1 MLKEKFFKFFIFNEV
16 KLGEIM
22 KKDILVINQK
32 SNIAVCTLWSK
43 KESVLE
49 ALPNSSREKI
59 GIIGTLYTSHGVNYL
74 LETLAQNP
82 QIDTLIIYGSDLSTS
97 GETVLKLFGEKQVEL
112 PILLL
117 DKEAVKEIVNSVNF
131 IDLREEARTGDYK
144 KLLKEIEK
152 NFNEEQKPKRR
163 KIDLKIEEKINIESY
178 PIPLSGHTIYDDCSV
193 FRAWVKIL
201 DLIMKFGSLKFSE
214 YEIPQKEY
222 LNLTVT
228 LGLYGKEYQI
238 EKEFFEFIE
247 KENFERHIKEVLNPK
262 KPKEVEYTYGER
274 LFAHRFGKNQ
284 IRYLIEKLAN
294 APYSRRAVVVSWD
307 HEKDQNSENPPC
319 IIAIQGI
326 ITENFYNHTVIIRSN
341 DMFKAWPI
349 NFIAQIELAKYIV
362 SEINKIAK
370 TNFKL
375 GSVSSISISAHI
387 YKTDF
392 ETAMKVLEKYSN
404 RMKEFVADPKGNFL
418 IYIQNEKVILE
429 HRTPDNSAL
438 LFKKEFENFEEA
450 YELLRSGNMFT
461 FASHAFYLSKELRNA
476 FEKLRRGE
484 EYIQDKAS
492 YWEIGTNVTQS
503 DKKEKDLKNFIL
515 KE

>member
-1 MLKEKFFKFFIFNEV
+1 
-16 KLGEIM
+16 M
-22 KKDILVINQK
+22 KKDISIINSK
-32 SNIAVCTLWSK
+32 SNIAVCTLWSR

-49 ALPNSSREKI
+49 ALPDSLKEKI

-82 QIDTLIIYGSDLSTS
+82 QIDTLILYGSDLSIS
-97 GETVLKLFGEKQVEL
+97 GETLLKVFGEKQIDL
-112 PILLL
+112 PIILLN
-117 DKEAVKEIVNSVNF
+117 KEAIKEIVDSVKL
-131 IDLREEARTGDYK
+131 IDLRKEARSGDYK
-144 KLLKEIEK
+144 RLLEEIEK
-152 NFNEEQKPKRR
+152 NFNEEQKQKRR

-178 PIPLSGHTIYDDCSV
+178 PIPLSGHTIYDDNSV

-201 DLIMKFGSLKFSE
+201 DLTMRFGSLKSSE
-214 YEIPQKEY
+214 YEIPQKEF

-228 LGLYGKEYQI
+228 FGLYEKKYDI

-247 KENFERHIKEVLNPK
+247 KENFERHIKEVLNPE

-284 IRYLIEKLAN
+284 IKYLIEKLAS

-326 ITENFYNHTVIIRSN
+326 ITGDFYNHTVIIRSN

-349 NFIAQIELAKYIV
+349 NFVAQIELAKYIV
-362 SEINKIAK
+362 TEINKIAK

-375 GSVSSISISAHI
+375 GSVTSISMSAHI
-387 YKTDF
+387 YQTDF
-392 ETAMKVLEKYSN
+392 ERVMKVLEKYSN
-404 RMKEFVADPKGNFL
+404 RKEGFIPDPKGNFL
-418 IYIQNEKVILE
+418 IYIENEKVILE
-429 HRTPDNSAL
+429 HRTPDNSTL
-438 LFKKEFENFEEA
+438 LSREEFKNFEEVPKFIRNN
-450 YELLRSGNMFT
+450 ENMFT
-461 FASHAFYLSKELRNA
+461 PPSHAAYLINELRNA
-476 FEKLRRGE
+476 FEKLGRGE
-484 EYIQDKAS
+484 EYIQDGTS
-492 YWEIGTNVTQS
+492 RWEIRKDAIQPA
-503 DKKEKDLKNFIL
+503 KKEKDLKNFVL

>member
-1 MLKEKFFKFFIFNEV
+1 
-16 KLGEIM
+16 M
-22 KKDILVINQK
+22 KKDILIINPK

-49 ALPNSSREKI
+49 ALPEKLKEKI

-82 QIDTLIIYGSDLSTS
+82 QVDTLILYGSDLSTS
-97 GETVLKLFGEKQVEL
+97 GETLVKLLGEKQIDL
-112 PILLL
+112 PIIFLN
-117 DKEAVKEIVNSVNF
+117 KEAIKEIVDSIKL
-131 IDLREEARTGDYK
+131 IDLRKEARVRDYK
-144 KLLKEIEK
+144 RLFEEIEK
-152 NFNEEQKPKRR
+152 NFNEEQKQKRR
-163 KIDLKIEEKINIESY
+163 KIDLKIEEKINIESH
-178 PIPLSGHTIYDDCSV
+178 PVPLSGQAIYDDKSV

-201 DLIMKFGSLKFSE
+201 DLIMRFGSLKSTE
-214 YEIPQKEY
+214 YEIPQKEF

-228 LGLYGKEYQI
+228 LGLYGKEYKI

-247 KENFERHIKEVLNPK
+247 KENFERHTKEVLNPK

-284 IRYLIEKLAN
+284 IRYLIEKLAS

-326 ITENFYNHTVIIRSN
+326 ITGDFYNHTVVIRSN

-349 NFIAQIELAKYIV
+349 NFVAQIELAKYIV

-375 GSVSSISISAHI
+375 GSVTSISTSAHI
-387 YKTDF
+387 YQTDF
-392 ETAMKVLEKYSN
+392 ERVMKVLEKYSHLEG
-404 RMKEFVADPKGNFL
+404 EFVQDPKGNFL
-418 IYIQNEKVILE
+418 IYIEDGKVILE
-429 HRTPDNSAL
+429 HRTPDNSTL
-438 LFKKEFENFEEA
+438 LIREEFKNFEEVVKFIRNN
-450 YELLRSGNMFT
+450 ENIFT
-461 FASHAFYLSKELRNA
+461 SPWHAVYLINELRNA

-484 EYIQDKAS
+484 EYIQDETNR
-492 YWEIGTNVTQS
+492 WEIRKDVTQPT
-503 DKKEKDLKNFIL
+503 KKEKDLKNFIL